1 MIRSFKKRNPAAE
14 IFAGFF
20 VKGVDKA
27 VQERAHRKLLALHYA
42 VRLED
47 LRIPAGNNLEALRG
61 DRKGQHSIRVNE
73 KWRICFL
80 WSHGGA
86 EEVEIV
92 DYH

>member
-1 MIRSFKKRNPAAE
+1 MIRSFKKRNPAQD

-27 VQERAHRKLLALHYA
+27 VQERAHKKLLVIHYA

-47 LRIPAGNNLEALRG
+47 LRIPSGNRLEALRG
-61 DRKGQHSIRVNE
+61 NRKGQHSIRVNDQ
-73 KWRICFL
+73 WRICFI
-80 WSHGGA
+80 WENGGA
-86 EEVEIV
+86 EDVEII